1 MPSQY
6 TPAKRRQPQSDGRKL
21 SAILTVTKPSVVPVV
36 AGPSVALALWAIVVT
51 LAWHWSPAGQWL
63 RALPSSQL
71 LITLLGVVMGL
82 LLVFR
87 TNTAYDRFYE
97 GRRVWATAHSN
108 IRSLARLIWVGVK
121 ATDPVQVTNHKRGAM
136 NLLIAFA
143 AATKHHMRRE
153 DGFLYDDLGPYLA
166 HIPAFALDSQ
176 SVDATNNAG
185 TSSSPI
191 NQTGTNTAAL
201 PIEIIFRLQKY
212 IKECKDTS
220 QIDANIQLVL
230 STNANTLAD
239 CISTFERIRTTPIP
253 IAYELHLKQT
263 LIVYLLSLPFQI
275 VTVLQ
280 WYTIPATL
288 VAAFTMFGIEA
299 IGGEIENPF
308 GFDANDLPQD
318 EFVDTIR
325 DEVQSMM
332 G

>member
-1 MPSQY
+1 MPTSY
-6 TPAKRRQPQSDGRKL
+6 TPAKRRAPQNDGRKL

-36 AGPSVALALWAIVVT
+36 IGPSLWLTVWATVVVC
-51 LAWHWSPAGQWL
+51 AWNWSPKGQWL
-63 RALPSSQL
+63 KALPSSQL

-97 GRRVWATAHSN
+97 GRKVWATAHSN

-121 ATDPVQVTNHKRGAM
+121 AADPVQESHKRGAM

-143 AATKHHMRRE
+143 AATKHHMRSE
-153 DGFLYDDLGPYLA
+153 DGYFYDDLGPYLS
-166 HIPAFALDSQ
+166 HIPAFVLDRTSSDQ
-176 SVDATNNAG
+176 QGA
-185 TSSSPI
+185 SSSPI
-191 NQTGTNTAAL
+191 NQDHIGSNTAAL

-230 STNANTLAD
+230 SNNANTLAD

-308 GFDANDLPQD
+308 GYDANDLPQD
-318 EFVDTIR
+318 EFCDTIR